1 MPVLAFDGANMSQID
16 AGEILDIAT
25 AGTSATLL
33 ARKWDSP
40 LLVNVDN
47 ATLSRV
53 LNNPDAMSAV
63 GKIEGWRSLGDN
75 VIETIINKGDKVK
88 ELKKKQK
95 DGKISD
101 KEKKE
106 LTAEEKEFK
115 SKRKLVQE
123 KLIKFATRIPA
134 FMYLTDFREN
144 TLQDVI
150 TKLEPAL
157 FQTVTGLTVDDF
169 HLLVELKVFN
179 TEQMNQAVF
188 AFRRYE
194 DASLRYTG
202 INSHEGLTHV
212 GGFDTVTAIENEVE
226 DGR

>member
-1 MPVLAFDGANMSQID
+1 
-16 AGEILDIAT
+16 
-25 AGTSATLL
+25 
-33 ARKWDSP
+33 
-40 LLVNVDN
+40 
-47 ATLSRV
+47 
-53 LNNPDAMSAV
+53 
-63 GKIEGWRSLGDN
+63 
-75 VIETIINKGDKVK
+75 VK
-88 ELKKKQK
+88 ELKHQAKERELTV
-95 DGKISD
+95 
-101 KEKKE
+101 KEKKQ

-150 TKLEPAL
+150 TKLEPEL
-157 FQTVTGLTVDDF
+157 FQTVTGLTVKDF
-169 HLLVELKVFN
+169 HLLVRLKVFN

-202 INSHEGLTHV
+202 IESHEGLTHY
-212 GGFDTVTAIENEVE
+212 GLYDTVVAVE
-226 DGR
+226 